1 MYFILTTMGGN
12 KKSYMDKEVEVSVI
26 LPCRNEEKTIGICIR
41 KAQDIFKKYNING
54 EIIVSDSSRDNSP
67 LIAESL
73 GAIVVKHNKKGY
85 GVALLEGFKEAKG
98 KYIVMAD
105 ADNTYDL
112 LDVPRFLEQLEKG
125 YDFVIGSRTKGKI
138 KKGAMPFMH
147 RYVGNPLLSFTL
159 NSFFKSKISDANSG
173 YRAFTREAL
182 DKMQLKTTG
191 MEFASEMIV
200 SALKNKLKIKEIPIV
215 YSKRVGKSKISSFSD
230 GWRHLRFMLLYSPTY
245 LFLIPG
251 IILFAL
257 GFLIMTLLLFGPI
270 TISGFHFDYHFMFLG
285 SLLVLLG
292 YQIISLGL
300 YAKIYA
306 INIGFEKH
314 DKSIDFIAKYINL
327 EKGIFLGLILAIF
340 GLFIGFAILGYW
352 IGFRFPSLNQTR
364 TLLYALTLIIV
375 GIQTVFSSF
384 FLSLLLI
391 EKK

>member
-1 MYFILTTMGGN
+1 MGGN
-12 KKSYMDKEVEVSVI
+12 KNSVVTKDIDVSVI
-26 LPCRNEEKTIGICIR
+26 LPCRNEEKTVGICIR
-41 KAQDIFKKYNING
+41 KAQDIFKRYNING
-54 EIIVSDSSRDNSP
+54 EIIVSDSSRDKSP

-73 GAIVVKHNKKGY
+73 GAKVVKHNKKGY
-85 GVALLEGFKEAKG
+85 GVALLEGFKEARG

-112 LDVPRFLEQLEKG
+112 LELPNFLNQLDKG
-125 YDFVIGSRTKGKI
+125 YDFVIGSRTRGRI
-138 KKGAMPFMH
+138 RKGAMPFMH
-147 RYVGNPLLSFTL
+147 RYIGNPLLSFTM
-159 NSFFKSKISDANSG
+159 NTFFKSKISDANSG

-200 SALKNKLKIKEIPIV
+200 SALKNRLRIKEIPII

-230 GWRHLRFMLLYSPTY
+230 GWRHLRFMLLYSPTH

-251 IILFAL
+251 IILFGI
-257 GFLIMTLLLFGPI
+257 GFLLMTVLLFGPL
-270 TISGFHFDYHFMFLG
+270 TLFGFNFDYHFMFLG

-327 EKGIFLGLILAIF
+327 EKGIFLGSIIAIF
-340 GLFIGFAILGYW
+340 GLFISFVILGYW